1 MKKIYLVMC
10 FLGVALPYYHLI
22 NFLSQN
28 EWSMNGFMAEI
39 FSSHPIS
46 MISMDLTV
54 AATTFLIFIIHQ
66 YKTKKINP
74 TKYLI
79 SLLLVGFSLAL
90 PLYFYD
96 NHNRK

>member
-1 MKKIYLVMC
+1 MKKIYLLMC
-10 FLGVALPYYHLI
+10 ILGIVFPYYHLI

-28 EWSMNGFMAEI
+28 EWSMNGFWGEI

-54 AATTFLIFIIHQ
+54 AATTFLIFIIHR

-79 SLLLVGFSLAL
+79 SLFLVGFSLAL
-90 PLYFYD
+90 PLYLYD
-96 NHNRK
+96 NHDKK